1 MTGRAWC
8 VVLLMAA
15 MGCKREA
22 PTPAPGAPSAAPAA
36 TADAAPAAAPA
47 PPAAPPVPAV
57 RTLRGTFTGR
67 GVDPPLR
74 AFDPTMAV
82 DPWQGEG
89 ALTLELP
96 REDGVVSGTMRAEGM
111 AFVVRGW
118 RAGETVRATLEPEAV
133 GDAGSA
139 DVWRGLLDARL
150 AGDALT
156 GTWQASAEAGRRTR
170 GGTVTAR

>member
-1 MTGRAWC
+1 MGRAWC
-8 VVLLMAA
+8 FVLLMAA
-15 MGCKREA
+15 MGCKQEA
-22 PTPAPGAPSAAPAA
+22 PSPAPG
-36 TADAAPAAAPA
+36 APAAAPA
-47 PPAAPPVPAV
+47 APADAAQAAAPAAPAPAPVPAV

-67 GVDPPLR
+67 GVDAPLR

-96 REDGVVSGTMRAEGM
+96 REDGAVTGTMRATGM

-118 RAGETVRATLEPEAV
+118 RAGDTVRATLEPEAA

-156 GTWQASAEAGRRTR
+156 GTWRASAEAGRRTR

>member
-1 MTGRAWC
+1 MGRAWC
-8 VVLLMAA
+8 FVLLMAA
-15 MGCKREA
+15 MGCKQEA
-22 PTPAPGAPSAAPAA
+22 PSPAPGVPSAAPADVA
-36 TADAAPAAAPA
+36 PAAPAAPT
-47 PPAAPPVPAV
+47 PPPVPAV

-82 DPWQGEG
+82 DPWRGEG

-118 RAGETVRATLEPEAV
+118 RAGGTVRATLEADTI
-133 GDAGSA
+133 GDGGSA
-139 DVWRGLLDARL
+139 NVWRGLLDARL
-150 AGDALT
+150 EGDALT